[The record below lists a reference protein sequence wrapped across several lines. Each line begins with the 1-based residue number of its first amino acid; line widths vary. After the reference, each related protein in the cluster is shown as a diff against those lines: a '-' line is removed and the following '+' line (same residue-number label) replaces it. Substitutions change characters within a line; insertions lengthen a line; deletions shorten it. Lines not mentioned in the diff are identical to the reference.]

1 MWGLS
6 GRVVMLF
13 CEVAAVQMWVVLL
26 NGRLLAL
33 CWTEGYSQLQESL
46 VGHSLGGRQDNIDRS
61 G

>member
-1 MWGLS
+1 
-6 GRVVMLF
+6 MLF

-46 VGHSLGGRQDNIDRS
+46 VGHSLGGRQDSIDRS

>member
-1 MWGLS
+1 
-6 GRVVMLF
+6 MLF
-13 CEVAAVQMWVVLL
+13 CEVAAVRMWVVLL

-33 CWTEGYSQLQESL
+33 CWTEGYSQLQEAL